1 MSVVPVEPRP
11 LSQLEAAVVAKLLAV
26 DFEGAAQF
34 RTQIPFTQV
43 VATWGAD
50 APSVDLEVAPGSEQ
64 AGLIGGELPV
74 RGEVRDERG
83 SYIGEVTL
91 WATDGFLSAIE
102 YGWVTEDRPTS
113 LPDPTLMTVST

>member
-1 MSVVPVEPRP
+1 M
-11 LSQLEAAVVAKLLAV
+11 AKLLAV

-34 RTQIPFTQV
+34 RTQIPFARV
-43 VATWGAD
+43 VATWGED
-50 APSVDLEVAPGSEQ
+50 SPSVDLEVAPGSER

-74 RGEVRDERG
+74 SGEARDERG
-83 SYIGEVTL
+83 SLIGEVTL

-102 YGWVTEDRPTS
+102 YWWVSEDRPTS